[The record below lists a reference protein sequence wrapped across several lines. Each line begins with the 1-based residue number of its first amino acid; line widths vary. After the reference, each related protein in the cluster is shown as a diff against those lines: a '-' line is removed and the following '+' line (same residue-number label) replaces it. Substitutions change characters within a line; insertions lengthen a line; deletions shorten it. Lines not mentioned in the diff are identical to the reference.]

1 LGDTEETDM
10 SQPFDGGMDEPTV
23 IGRRP
28 VGVSRAGPA
37 RRAGASPLWPGEDA
51 STPASPAREVN
62 SQAQAPVLRRDVV
75 QKPPV
80 SASADAPRNPED
92 ILAAA
97 AAPLLI
103 VVAHLRNA
111 AQQADVPALR
121 KEMAEQ
127 LRIFEERAARFGG
140 RIGDVSAARYALAA
154 LVDEAV
160 MTTPWGSAS
169 AWSTNSLLLEFHSE
183 TWGGEKVFAMVD
195 RVRAEPQKY
204 LALMKLL
211 DVCLL
216 LGFEGKYRVI
226 DNGREQLT
234 DLRAE
239 LGRLLRQHGRQ
250 PPRELSSSWQ
260 GTSATQIL
268 RNYLPLWVVFAI
280 AGAIV
285 LSSYGFV
292 KWRVATETAPTEN
305 ALMTIG
311 GPG

>member
-1 LGDTEETDM
+1 M
-10 SQPFDGGMDEPTV
+10 NQPYDGGMDEPTV
-23 IGRRP
+23 VGRRP
-28 VGVSRAGPA
+28 IGPSRGAPPRRPDGAPA
-37 RRAGASPLWPGEDA
+37 WPGEGA
-51 STPASPAREVN
+51 PQPFPARN
-62 SQAQAPVLRRDVV
+62 GAAAYSAAAPGASRNDPFAGPVL
-75 QKPPV
+75 PP
-80 SASADAPRNPED
+80 SSDAPRNPED
-92 ILAAA
+92 ILVAA
-97 AAPLLI
+97 AAPLLV
-103 VVAHLRNA
+103 VVAHLRNSV
-111 AQQADVPALR
+111 QQADVAALR
-121 KEMAEQ
+121 KEMADQ
-127 LRIFEERAARFGG
+127 LRQFEERASRFGG
-140 RIGDVSAARYALAA
+140 RIGDVSAGRYALSS

-204 LALMKLL
+204 LALLKLI

-234 DLRAE
+234 ELRVD
-239 LGRLLRQHGRQ
+239 LGRLLRQHGKQ
-250 PPRELSSSWQ
+250 PPRELSSSWRGMSQ
-260 GTSATQIL
+260 TRML

-292 KWRVATETAPTEN
+292 KWRVASETAPTES
-305 ALMTIG
+305 ALKIIAS
-311 GPG
+311 PN